1 MVCLQSVNRDQFQ
14 ILIPVVTP
22 EQGVTIE
29 RISPGDGQTFPKKGG
44 ESKLTPRSVSTPP
57 DLFLDM
63 VTIHYVGTLSNGKV
77 FDSSRDRYSLRL
89 RGFHP
94 IF

>member
-1 MVCLQSVNRDQFQ
+1 MVRLQSVNRDLFR

-22 EQGVTIE
+22 EQGVDIE
-29 RISPGDGQTFPKKGG
+29 RLSPGDGKTFPKRGG

-57 DLFLDM
+57 DLFLDL
-63 VTIHYVGTLSNGKV
+63 VAIHYVGTLSDGKV

-89 RGFHP
+89 RTFHP
-94 IF
+94 II